1 LNINNGPVLSED
13 SVVLFIKLWV
23 LKGELSHRIK
33 NMLRKRSCK
42 RGGKQWIDE
51 NKRFRE
57 EDRRGNHPAISQS
70 EEYYSIDN

>member
-13 SVVLFIKLWV
+13 PVVLFIKPWV
-23 LKGELSHRIK
+23 VKGELRHRNK
-33 NMLRKRSCK
+33 NTLRKRSCT
-42 RGGKQWIDE
+42 RGDKQWIDE

-70 EEYYSIDN
+70 EEYYSFDN